1 MTNDKMAGNRAAF
14 RQRCQQA
21 LLHPVTLG
29 TLSILLLNDL
39 ILKGIWPN
47 PWTTG
52 KLSDLAWV
60 VFASP
65 LLAYLLSLAAPDGRR
80 AQRIIWIAAYVGLP
94 LLYAAF
100 NTFAPLHDAILRG
113 LSLISGGAGGSPL
126 DATDSLVIP
135 LGLAI
140 ALWAWRRGRA
150 RPAVRG
156 QQIAMAA
163 AGLAVFA
170 SIASQGTPPTSGV
183 TGFMITSDNRLF
195 AHCGP
200 VYGACSYETVDGGVT
215 WKLANP
221 TNLDGQQIDGGSV
234 DTPRGSYSID
244 EFGVMH
250 PAGSSTPAYS
260 TKYLRSPS
268 AQWLQESATTHLW
281 PQSIAIAPDS
291 IAYDTRSD
299 HVLVAMGIQGVVVGT
314 PDGKWTRVAVGNF
327 RPTDFSF
334 AGKFGIILGSGAFSF
349 LALILPIAV
358 VSLSMS
364 VAAMRVG
371 IPGGRIYAARIAATV
386 FAVAAVLYAGI
397 MLWNLD
403 NIMEPGISEG
413 IDAIMMLMLLAFG
426 WALAFI
432 ALSWCWRAFSN
443 RIFPIAAS
451 VIALATLVWQI
462 LLVFLVWTNS
472 DASLTFVKISVA
484 IMAMLTGYALQHYL
498 VRQEEAAL
506 SEPPQAYFKDPGK

>member
-1 MTNDKMAGNRAAF
+1 MTNHQTAGDKSAF

-21 LLHPVTLG
+21 LLHPVTLAALG
-29 TLSILLLNDL
+29 LLLLNDL
-39 ILKGIWPN
+39 VLKGVWPN

-60 VFASP
+60 IFASP
-65 LLAYLLSLAAPDGRR
+65 LLAYLLSLPTPGGRR
-80 AQRIIWIAAYVGLP
+80 TQRAIWIAAYIGLP

-100 NTFAPLHDAILRG
+100 NTFAPVHDAILRG

-126 DATDSLVIP
+126 DAADSLVIP
-135 LGLAI
+135 IGLAI
-140 ALWAWRRGRA
+140 ALWIWRRGRTTLTI
-150 RPAVRG
+150 RRRH
-156 QQIAMAA
+156 IAMAV

-170 SIASQGTPPTSGV
+170 AIASSGPRPTSGV
-183 TGFMITSDNRLF
+183 AGFMMTSDNRLF

-200 VYGACSYETVDGGVT
+200 VYGACSYETVDGGLT

-221 TNLDGQQIDGGSV
+221 TNLDGQQIAGSSV
-234 DTPRGSYSID
+234 DTPRGSYSIN

-250 PAGSSTPAYS
+250 PAGSSDPAYS
-260 TKYLRSPS
+260 TKYLRSVS
-268 AQWLQESATTHLW
+268 AQWLQENATTHLW
-281 PQSIAIAPDS
+281 PQTLATMPDS
-291 IAYDTRSD
+291 IAYDARSD

-334 AGKFGIILGSGAFSF
+334 AGKFVTILGSGAFSF
-349 LALILPIAV
+349 LALILPSAVIA
-358 VSLSMS
+358 LSMS
-364 VAAMRVG
+364 MAAMRVG
-371 IPGGRIYAARIAATV
+371 IPGDRTYAARIAATV
-386 FAVAAVLYAGI
+386 FAVAAVLYAGV

-403 NIMEPGISEG
+403 NIIGPGISEG
-413 IDAIMMLMLLAFG
+413 IDAIMMLMLVAFG

-443 RIFPIAAS
+443 RIFLITAS

-462 LLVFLVWTNS
+462 LLVFLVWTS
-472 DASLTFVKISVA
+472 IDASLTFVKISVT

-498 VRQEEAAL
+498 ARKEEAAL